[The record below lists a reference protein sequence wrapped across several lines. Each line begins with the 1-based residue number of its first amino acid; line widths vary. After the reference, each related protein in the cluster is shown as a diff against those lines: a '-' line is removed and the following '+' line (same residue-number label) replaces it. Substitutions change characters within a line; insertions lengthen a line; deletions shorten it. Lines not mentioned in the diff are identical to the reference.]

1 MAATQGEVT
10 KLANLTPDEKYQLIT
25 RNLEEIVGEDEIKK
39 VIYENSELHIL
50 VSHKYLHTLG
60 AKPYMGSKLG
70 IHPDL

>member
-39 VIYENSELHIL
+39 VIYEN
-50 VSHKYLHTLG
+50 
-60 AKPYMGSKLG
+60 
-70 IHPDL
+70 